1 MEISSSWWGQTT
13 QVFTL
18 WRRLCSELFIE
29 KAYIFCKIPLFILC
43 QRVWMRISTHN
54 NQDEMACDKCGKQFS
69 TTSALKCHISGVHE
83 LWRMYGSCPLIV
95 ILKRHDFKGNND
107 IEAVHKKKKPFQ
119 CEICD
124 QTFIHVWNLHI
135 NRGNFFRNVSEPKA
149 KAGNFHNFNSTK
161 ELKLSVKSAWKT
173 GLNELIKIRFWR

>member
-1 MEISSSWWGQTT
+1 
-13 QVFTL
+13 
-18 WRRLCSELFIE
+18 
-29 KAYIFCKIPLFILC
+29 
-43 QRVWMRISTHN
+43 MRISTHN

-124 QTFIHVWNLHI
+124 QTLH
-135 NRGNFFRNVSEPKA
+135 
-149 KAGNFHNFNSTK
+149 TCM
-161 ELKLSVKSAWKT
+161 KSAYQSWEFFQKCQWA
-173 GLNELIKIRFWR
+173 KSKSR